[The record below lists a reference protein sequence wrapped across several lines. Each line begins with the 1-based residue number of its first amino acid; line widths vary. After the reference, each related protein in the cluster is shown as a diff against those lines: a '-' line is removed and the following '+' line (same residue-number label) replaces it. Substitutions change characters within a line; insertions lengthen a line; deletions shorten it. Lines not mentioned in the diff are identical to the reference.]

1 MDPLSVI
8 ASTMTIAAPIAVG
21 LQTIRENRHAKPELL
36 LLSNEVAD
44 IVLLLQELDQVL
56 QNPKQSIESRPSRR
70 LLQAL
75 DATRAKFQE
84 LSKQVLEWQKSSTT
98 HPLRWI
104 VIGSK
109 VRALK
114 EELQRIRSE
123 LMTVLSTMNL

>member
-8 ASTMTIAAPIAVG
+8 ASTIALATPVALC
-21 LQTIRENRHAKPELL
+21 LQKLRESRHAKPELL

-56 QNPKQSIESRPSRR
+56 QHQNQSTESRPSRR

-84 LSKQVLEWQKSSTT
+84 LSKQALEWQTSTT
-98 HPLRWI
+98 TRPLRWI

-109 VRALK
+109 VRAFK
-114 EELQRIRSE
+114 DELQRIRSE